1 MSIIVSCINHKGGV
15 GKTTVCAHLGYALSV
30 QHGQR
35 VLLVDFD
42 SQSNLTRFFYAA
54 DAVPLSLTD
63 VFSGGCSV
71 HDIILSPHPNL
82 MLLPASLNLTNIE
95 HTLTTENNYHA
106 LGDVLRPLAGTF
118 DIALIDCPPSL
129 MTMTLNA
136 MSASTDVCIITTTDR
151 LAIEGISAIIQAVQ
165 QVQQTRNPFLALSS
179 VVVSHY
185 EQRKAVAREG
195 LAIVEQYFSGGTVLE
210 PTVPYSVSV
219 QEAIWHTKTVF
230 QHKKSGKATEAFTEL
245 AKAFAGRYLPNMQIS
260 PVAAH
265 SMQTNKPK
273 KRSATLDTKQ
283 ASRTTTHKTT
293 RKTSKQATSLTH

>member
-15 GKTTVCAHLGYALSV
+15 GKTTVCAHIGYALAV
-30 QHGQR
+30 HHGLR

-63 VFSGGCSV
+63 VFSGSCRV
-71 HDIILSPHPNL
+71 QDIILSPQPNL
-82 MLLPASLNLTNIE
+82 MLLPATLNLTNIE
-95 HTLTTENNYHA
+95 HSLTTESNYHA
-106 LGDVLRPLAGTF
+106 LGDVLRPLTGTF

-151 LAIEGISAIIQAVQ
+151 LAIEGIGAIIQAVQ
-165 QVQQTRNPFLALSS
+165 QVQQTRNPYLALSS
-179 VVVSHY
+179 VVVSHF

-195 LAIVEQYFSGGTVLE
+195 LAIVERYFADGTVLA
-210 PTVPYSVSV
+210 PTIPYSVAV

-230 QHKKSGKATEAFTEL
+230 QHKHSSKAGDAFTDL
-245 AKAFAGRYLPNMQIS
+245 TTAFAERYLPNVPLTSAII
-260 PVAAH
+260 PATKRPAKKTAA
-265 SMQTNKPK
+265 SKKANGTAQKPKPTATK
-273 KRSATLDTKQ
+273 KRSQ
-283 ASRTTTHKTT
+283 AARSV
-293 RKTSKQATSLTH
+293 SV